1 MTHSFGNIAKPT
13 GTPPRHSKREVGTWF
28 RAMCQPFHS
37 RTAGGSG
44 GAAKRLVLM
53 ASLLFLLTACSDSKR
68 DAIGRVEAVIETSV
82 GDITVR
88 LYDDT
93 PLHRDNFIRLA
104 KAGVYDGVLF
114 NRIVKDMCIQAGDPS
129 LRERNAAP
137 MPDIDYD
144 YTIPAEIVYPHH
156 FHKQGA
162 LAMAHE
168 PDSVNPEHA
177 SSSTQW
183 YIVTGQKQT
192 SAQLAE
198 LQALVYQGKVEAR
211 FKALQR
217 QHADELT
224 RLTAT
229 DHAAQ
234 QALLSAL
241 EKQAEEELAKNPPPP
256 FTDVQKQTYAS
267 KGGAPH
273 LDADYTVFGEV
284 VDGMPIALRI
294 GRTPTD
300 GAEHPLKQVV
310 VKRVRISRE

>member
-1 MTHSFGNIAKPT
+1 MNIFRLLKTHRLPMNQNQMNRLFK
-13 GTPPRHSKREVGTWF
+13 
-28 RAMCQPFHS
+28 
-37 RTAGGSG
+37 
-44 GAAKRLVLM
+44 AAFTLIVVLI
-53 ASLLFLLTACSDSKR
+53 LLTACSDSKR
-68 DAIGRVEAVIETSV
+68 DALGKTEVVIETSV

-93 PLHRDNFIRLA
+93 PLHRDNFVRLA

-129 LRERNAAP
+129 LRSSDAAP
-137 MPDIDYD
+137 MPEMDYD
-144 YTIPAEIVYPHH
+144 YTVPAEIIYPKY

-183 YIVTGQKQT
+183 YIVTGEKQT

-198 LQALVYQGKVEAR
+198 LQALIYQAKVDAR
-211 FKALQR
+211 FAALQK
-217 QHADELT
+217 QYADELEH
-224 RLTAT
+224 LKAT

-234 QALLSAL
+234 QALFSKL
-241 EKQAEEELAKNPPPP
+241 EKQAEEELAKNPPAP
-256 FTDVQKQTYAS
+256 FNATQKQVYAT

-273 LDADYTVFGEV
+273 LDGDYTVFGEV
-284 VDGMPIALRI
+284 VDGMPVALRI

-310 VKRVRISRE
+310 VKRVRVKSKE

>member
-1 MTHSFGNIAKPT
+1 MN
-13 GTPPRHSKREVGTWF
+13 TPRSSCLTALR
-28 RAMCQPFHS
+28 RALVRQ
-37 RTAGGSG
+37 
-44 GAAKRLVLM
+44 AARLSACAALC
-53 ASLLFLLTACSDSKR
+53 AACLLSACSDSKR
-68 DAIGRVEAVIETSV
+68 DAIGSIEAVIETSM

-93 PLHRDNFIRLA
+93 PLHRDNFVRMA
-104 KAGVYDGVLF
+104 RAGVYDGVVF

-129 LRERNAAP
+129 LRTRDAAP
-137 MPDIDYD
+137 MPQLDYD
-144 YTIPAEIVYPHH
+144 YTVPAEIIYPKY

-183 YIVTGQKQT
+183 YIVTGEKQT

-198 LQALVYQGKVEAR
+198 LQALIYQGKVEAR
-211 FKALQR
+211 FAALQK
-217 QHADELT
+217 QHAAELA
-224 RLTAT
+224 RLKQT

-234 QALLSAL
+234 QALLSRL
-241 EKQAEEELAKNPPPP
+241 ERQAEDELAKNPPKP
-256 FTDVQKQTYAS
+256 FNAVQKQVYAS

-284 VDGMPIALRI
+284 VDGLPVALRI
-294 GRTPTD
+294 GRVATD
-300 GAEHPLKQVV
+300 AAEHPRKEVV
-310 VKRVRISRE
+310 VKRVVIKD

>member
-1 MTHSFGNIAKPT
+1 MA
-13 GTPPRHSKREVGTWF
+13 VV
-28 RAMCQPFHS
+28 
-37 RTAGGSG
+37 
-44 GAAKRLVLM
+44 LVT
-53 ASLLFLLTACSDSKR
+53 TACSDSKR
-68 DAIGRVEAVIETSV
+68 DAIGNTEVVIETSV

-93 PLHRDNFIRLA
+93 PQHRDNFVRLA
-104 KAGVYDGVLF
+104 KAGVYDGVVF

-129 LRERNAAP
+129 LRSRDAAP
-137 MPDIDYD
+137 MPQMDYD
-144 YTIPAEIVYPHH
+144 YTIPAEIIYPKH

-183 YIVTGQKQT
+183 YIVTGEKQT

-198 LQALVYQGKVEAR
+198 LQALLYQAKVDAR
-211 FKALQR
+211 FAALQK
-217 QHADELT
+217 QHVDELT
-224 RLTAT
+224 QLGIT

-234 QALLSAL
+234 QALFSRL
-241 EKQAEEELAKNPPPP
+241 EKQAEEELTKNPPAP
-256 FTDVQKQTYAS
+256 FNATQKQVYAT

-273 LDADYTVFGEV
+273 LDGDYTVFGEV
-284 VDGMPIALRI
+284 VDGMPVALRI

-300 GAEHPLKQVV
+300 AAEHPKKEII
-310 VKRVRISRE
+310 VKRVIVKD

>member
-1 MTHSFGNIAKPT
+1 MVTSAINNTI
-13 GTPPRHSKREVGTWF
+13 S
-28 RAMCQPFHS
+28 S
-37 RTAGGSG
+37 I
-44 GAAKRLVLM
+44 
-53 ASLLFLLTACSDSKR
+53 SLCFLLAVCFLSCSDSKR
-68 DAIGRVEAVIETSV
+68 DAIGKTEVVIETSL

-93 PLHRDNFIRLA
+93 PLHRDNFIKLA

-129 LRERNAAP
+129 LRSSDAAP
-137 MPDIDYD
+137 MPEMDYD
-144 YTIPAEIVYPHH
+144 YTIPAEIIYPKY

-183 YIVTGQKQT
+183 YIVTGEKQT
-192 SAQLAE
+192 STQLAE
-198 LQALVYQGKVEAR
+198 LQALLYQAKVEAR
-211 FKALQR
+211 FTALQKE
-217 QHADELT
+217 HADELA
-224 RLTAT
+224 RLATT

-234 QALLSAL
+234 QALFSKL
-241 EKQAEEELAKNPPPP
+241 EKQAEDELAKNPPAP
-256 FTDVQKQTYAS
+256 FNAVQKQVYAT

-273 LDADYTVFGEV
+273 LDGDYTVFGEV
-284 VDGMPIALRI
+284 VDGLPVALRI

-300 GAEHPLKQVV
+300 AAEHPRKEIV
-310 VKRVRISRE
+310 VKRIIIKE

>member
-1 MTHSFGNIAKPT
+1 MKKMSRMNNT
-13 GTPPRHSKREVGTWF
+13 F
-28 RAMCQPFHS
+28 RAVLTM
-37 RTAGGSG
+37 AVV
-44 GAAKRLVLM
+44 LVT
-53 ASLLFLLTACSDSKR
+53 TACSDSKR
-68 DAIGRVEAVIETSV
+68 DAIGNTEVVIETSV

-93 PLHRDNFIRLA
+93 PQHRDNFVRLA
-104 KAGVYDGVLF
+104 KAGVYDGVVF

-129 LRERNAAP
+129 LRSRDAAP
-137 MPDIDYD
+137 MPQMDYD
-144 YTIPAEIVYPHH
+144 YTIPAEIIYPKH

-183 YIVTGQKQT
+183 YIVTGEKQT

-198 LQALVYQGKVEAR
+198 LQALLYQAKVDAR
-211 FKALQR
+211 FAALQK
-217 QHADELT
+217 QHVDELT
-224 RLTAT
+224 QLGIT

-234 QALLSAL
+234 QALFSRL
-241 EKQAEEELAKNPPPP
+241 EKQAEEELTKNPPAP
-256 FTDVQKQTYAS
+256 FNATQKQVYAT

-273 LDADYTVFGEV
+273 LDGDYTVFGEV
-284 VDGMPIALRI
+284 VDGMPVALRI

-300 GAEHPLKQVV
+300 AAEHPKKEII
-310 VKRVRISRE
+310 VKRVIVKD